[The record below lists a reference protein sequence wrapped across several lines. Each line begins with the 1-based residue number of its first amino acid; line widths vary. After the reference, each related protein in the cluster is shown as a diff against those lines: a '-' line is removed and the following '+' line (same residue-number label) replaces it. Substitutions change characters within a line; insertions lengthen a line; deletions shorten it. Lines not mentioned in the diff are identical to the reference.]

1 MAKRSGKK
9 GGAGITEALWTGTAV
24 FAATKAKSYTGFITS
39 VVIYG
44 AILLVVLAAASW
56 VMKAL
61 GFQTKEGMANGAF
74 GQCPNG
80 GSATPQPDGSV
91 KCTTGANNVDVTT
104 SSGGAA
110 PLA

>member
-1 MAKRSGKK
+1 MAKKR

-24 FAATKAKSYTGFITS
+24 FAAMKSKSYTGFITS

-44 AILLVVLAAASW
+44 IILILFLAAATW

-61 GFQTKEGMANGAF
+61 GIQAREGMANGAF

-80 GSATPQPDGSV
+80 GSPVTQPDGTT
-91 KCTTGANNVDVTT
+91 KCTTGANNVDITT
-104 SSGGAA
+104 TPDGVGS
-110 PLA
+110 L